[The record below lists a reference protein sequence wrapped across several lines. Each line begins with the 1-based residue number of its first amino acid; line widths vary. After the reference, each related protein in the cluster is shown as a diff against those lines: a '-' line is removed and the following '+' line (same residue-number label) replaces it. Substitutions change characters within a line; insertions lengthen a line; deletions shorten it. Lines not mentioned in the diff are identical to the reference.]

1 MSLFRSR
8 FKQHSG
14 LLYNW
19 LLVVI
24 LSLFVVL
31 PALIQPIEEH
41 AHDAAILHIYRSAVF
56 SSARADGW
64 WFPVWVQPI
73 NAGLGGPLFAL
84 YPPLEYYILD
94 GLHMLGLPPTLA
106 YRVLTALALLAA
118 STGAFGFTLAL
129 GARAPGALAAAAHYT
144 YAFPLLHDLL
154 ERGSPQGIAV
164 SLYPWAL
171 WSSLRFL
178 SAPTGRRLALAALS
192 WALILLSHNL
202 SMAFL
207 LLPFG
212 LLSLL
217 LAWQKGRSV
226 LWQAALILV
235 FGLALTAFSVF
246 AFLDGRQFVQLDN
259 LSQVEYVRIADN
271 PLPLPDL
278 LRLPRTYDTGLDNN
292 SMGDHIGPLVGLIML
307 AGLAAGPMLLT
318 GRQRWKM
325 AIVMGFTLLGLTVL
339 WLQTSSANWLWRA
352 LPALAAIQFRA
363 RLLGLVSLSAAVV
376 VALIVEVAGERWESM
391 VATIVGLASILL
403 ALPVLYP
410 QLQYHYTAFDS
421 SLTVSEVQIAALRNN
436 VPGLT
441 AFNEFL
447 PKWRY
452 LPFSQEEARRVSATP
467 LANLPAGGHILTD
480 DRRTTGLLRAEI
492 ETPVPFIAAMHTL
505 YFPGWVASVDGQPAA
520 LRPEEATGYAQV
532 ALPAGRHTVELR
544 YAGTAAQ
551 HAGALVSGAALL
563 ALLLIAFLWRGRG
576 NAQKSSVVYLRP
588 RWWLPP
594 FLLLLVGLK
603 AIWLDPH
610 TTFFRLTSS
619 CQSVRDTT
627 AQTDG
632 RFEGGPRLCGYSLD
646 RTRFHPGDSLRIIL
660 YWQAPG
666 LPAETAESF
675 VQLLGTTFNPQTN
688 NPLWGQRNKQLPADH
703 PLTQWTPGKLYRD
716 VYEFQ
721 IAPHT
726 PSGDYQL
733 EIGWRLP
740 STGQRLRPQL
750 AGPAD
755 QLSVSHLDSLLIS
768 GLSVE
773 QAR

>member
-1 MSLFRSR
+1 
-8 FKQHSG
+8 
-14 LLYNW
+14 
-19 LLVVI
+19 
-24 LSLFVVL
+24 
-31 PALIQPIEEH
+31 
-41 AHDAAILHIYRSAVF
+41 
-56 SSARADGW
+56 
-64 WFPVWVQPI
+64 
-73 NAGLGGPLFAL
+73 
-84 YPPLEYYILD
+84 
-94 GLHMLGLPPTLA
+94 
-106 YRVLTALALLAA
+106 
-118 STGAFGFTLAL
+118 
-129 GARAPGALAAAAHYT
+129 
-144 YAFPLLHDLL
+144 
-154 ERGSPQGIAV
+154 V
-164 SLYPWAL
+164 S
-171 WSSLRFL
+171 
-178 SAPTGRRLALAALS
+178 
-192 WALILLSHNL
+192 
-202 SMAFL
+202 
-207 LLPFG
+207 
-212 LLSLL
+212 
-217 LAWQKGRSV
+217 
-226 LWQAALILV
+226 
-235 FGLALTAFSVF
+235 
-246 AFLDGRQFVQLDN
+246 
-259 LSQVEYVRIADN
+259 
-271 PLPLPDL
+271 
-278 LRLPRTYDTGLDNN
+278 
-292 SMGDHIGPLVGLIML
+292 
-307 AGLAAGPMLLT
+307 
-318 GRQRWKM
+318 
-325 AIVMGFTLLGLTVL
+325 
-339 WLQTSSANWLWRA
+339 
-352 LPALAAIQFRA
+352 
-363 RLLGLVSLSAAVV
+363 
-376 VALIVEVAGERWESM
+376 
-391 VATIVGLASILL
+391 
-403 ALPVLYP
+403 
-410 QLQYHYTAFDS
+410 
-421 SLTVSEVQIAALRNN
+421 
-436 VPGLT
+436 
-441 AFNEFL
+441 
-447 PKWRY
+447 
-452 LPFSQEEARRVSATP
+452 
-467 LANLPAGGHILTD
+467 
-480 DRRTTGLLRAEI
+480 
-492 ETPVPFIAAMHTL
+492 FIAAMHTL

-768 GLSVE
+768 GLTVE